1 MTDRETFEAACL
13 EMPTEA
19 AGPFDWAPAPKRTEW
34 GAGMVLA
41 DVEIDLDPFSAATT
55 MRKFG
60 GSFAK
65 CIAEAYFAADDEN
78 SATLVNAFTPL
89 FLRYYTLSQQDARA
103 AG

>member
-1 MTDRETFEAACL
+1 
-13 EMPTEA
+13 
-19 AGPFDWAPAPKRTEW
+19 
-34 GAGMVLA
+34 
-41 DVEIDLDPFSAATT
+41 
-55 MRKFG
+55 MRRLG

-89 FLRYYTLSQQDARA
+89 FLRYYALSQQDARA